1 MATKKSTTSAA
12 PKVVSGGYSGIPS
25 TTAAK
30 SAPKGGGTA
39 ASGSKLVQPIKQS
52 SVKTGGNKSSLDKQ
66 IESGMAGI
74 KDSLKELAKIGAT
87 LSGTNTSAGGAA
99 IINPGNRSDASYV
112 EEGRSGTSNT
122 GKKYIEGRLVSDEE
136 FNKWL
141 YGDSES
147 GGGDS
152 DSSITDYQKMMDE
165 KARTDAFA
173 LLRDVFNSY
182 GLAELASEIEGYMK
196 QGIGTNQA
204 TIQLKQSKAYK
215 DRFYGNELRLA
226 SGRNVINEAE
236 YLDLE
241 NSYSETLKAY
251 GLQDY
256 FGVGATPDQRKNR
269 QKAIANVIGADISAV
284 EFKDRV
290 STAVDRVKM
299 ADKATK
305 DAFQQFYGIGEAD
318 LAKYFLDPARTLVN
332 LKEKA
337 LSAEIGGAAIGV
349 GLPATMASAE
359 DLAKFGISR
368 EQAQVGYSTIA
379 QELPTATKLGQIY
392 SQEGITY
399 GQTEAEQ
406 ATFKGLESAKRKR
419 QQLVSREEAAFQGS
433 SGTALSSGALSTQYL
448 RRTSSGGQ
456 F

>member
-1 MATKKSTTSAA
+1 MATKKTPAAPATVRGTPVAA
-12 PKVVSGGYSGIPS
+12 PKTVSGGYSGIPTTVTKGS
-25 TTAAK
+25 TPAPQKK
-30 SAPKGGGTA
+30 SVTSNQSAIDKG
-39 ASGSKLVQPIKQS
+39 I
-52 SVKTGGNKSSLDKQ
+52 
-66 IESGMAGI
+66 AGI

-87 LSGTNTSAGGAA
+87 LSGTNTSTGGAV

-112 EEGRSGTSNT
+112 SEGRSGTSDT

-136 FNKWL
+136 FNAWL
-141 YGDSES
+141 YGDTSKQDGQS
-147 GGGDS
+147 T
-152 DSSITDYQKMMDE
+152 DSSVTDYQKMMDE

-182 GLAELASEIEGYMK
+182 GLAELAGEIESYMK

-204 TIQLKQSKAYK
+204 TILLKQSKSYK

-226 SGRNVINEAE
+226 SGRNVISEAA

-256 FGVGATPDQRKNR
+256 FGVGVTPEQRKSR
-269 QKAIANVIGADISAV
+269 QKEIANVIGADISAV

-299 ADKATK
+299 ADPATK
-305 DAFQQFYGIGEAD
+305 SAFQQFYGIGEAD
-318 LAKYFLDPARTLVN
+318 LAKYFLDPTKTLVT

-349 GLPATMASAE
+349 GLPATMTSAE

-368 EQAQVGYSTIA
+368 EQAQIGYSTIA

-392 SQEGITY
+392 DEEGITY

-419 QQLVSREEAAFQGS
+419 QQLVSREEAVLVLYQR
-433 SGTALSSGALSTQYL
+433 ST
-448 RRTSSGGQ
+448 
-456 F
+456 